1 MMKLDFFD
9 IEATDDIAKPET
21 VGSITKDSSALE
33 VFTDFNVYMPLM
45 LEEGSCAVEAEKQM
59 QKAHVRLK
67 LVVDK
72 DENFVGVVSLDNLN
86 NQEVIKRLSKGYSR
100 EELSIDEVMI
110 PKEQL
115 KAFDYDKSACAT
127 ITNVIEALKENG
139 QQHCLVLDRNAHK
152 IRGII
157 SASDIVRKLK
167 LPVNIMTDA
176 SFLGIFNT
184 VYHPDG
190 V

>member
-1 MMKLDFFD
+1 MASSTAWCWT
-9 IEATDDIAKPET
+9 AT
-21 VGSITKDSSALE
+21 
-33 VFTDFNVYMPLM
+33 
-45 LEEGSCAVEAEKQM
+45 
-59 QKAHVRLK
+59 
-67 LVVDK
+67 
-72 DENFVGVVSLDNLN
+72 
-86 NQEVIKRLSKGYSR
+86 
-100 EELSIDEVMI
+100 
-110 PKEQL
+110 
-115 KAFDYDKSACAT
+115 
-127 ITNVIEALKENG
+127 
-139 QQHCLVLDRNAHK
+139 AHK

>member
-1 MMKLDFFD
+1 MMKLDFFE
-9 IEATDDIAKPET
+9 IEETDDIAHPEQI
-21 VGSITKDSSALE
+21 GYITKDSSALE
-33 VFTDFNVYMPLM
+33 VFTDFNAFMPLT
-45 LEEGSCAVEAEKQM
+45 LEEGTCAVEAERQM

-72 DENFVGVVSLDNLN
+72 EGTFLGVVSLDNLN
-86 NQEVIKRLSKGYSR
+86 NQEVIKRLSEGYSR
-100 EELSIDEVMI
+100 EELTINEFMI
-110 PKEQL
+110 PKQDL
-115 KAFDYDKSACAT
+115 KAFDYDQLACAT
-127 ITNVIEALKENG
+127 INNVIEALKENG
-139 QQHCLVLDRNAHK
+139 QQHCLVLDRNEHK

-184 VYHPDG
+184 IYHPDM